1 MADDETTLR
10 RVRGA
15 AKAKFTR
22 KVKLFHERLKQGD
35 SPDVLESVYD
45 EIVNQVHE
53 LEVRGEDLIAHL
65 EKCEGKQ
72 SEIDEANV
80 YLVECDNTR
89 CEALRLLSDVKRKVK
104 SSDPTS
110 ANTASLKVE
119 ALKAPKFNGD
129 IRMYPTF
136 KDDFVNVIVAKYGQ
150 DPFVLRQCLGEGP
163 LKVMLRQCLAEAPL
177 KVITGYEKD
186 FDEMMRILDKEYGD
200 PRKLVDIVINNLK
213 SLERLT
219 ERDDRGF
226 VDMVTVVERC
236 YLDRQKV
243 GLEGEMNSEYC
254 QYD

>member
-1 MADDETTLR
+1 MTDDETTLR

-15 AKAKFTR
+15 AKTKFTR

-35 SPDVLESVYD
+35 PPDVLESVYD

-72 SEIDEANV
+72 SEIDEANI

-89 CEALRLLSDVKRKVK
+89 CEALRLSDVKRKVK

-129 IRMYPTF
+129 IRIYPTF
-136 KDDFVNVIVAKYGQ
+136 KDDFVNVIVTKYGQ
-150 DPFVLRQCLGEGP
+150 DPFVLRQCLGE
-163 LKVMLRQCLAEAPL
+163 RPL

-219 ERDDRGF
+219 ERDVRGF

-236 YLDRQKV
+236 WTRRGD
-243 GLEGEMNSEYC
+243 EF
-254 QYD
+254 